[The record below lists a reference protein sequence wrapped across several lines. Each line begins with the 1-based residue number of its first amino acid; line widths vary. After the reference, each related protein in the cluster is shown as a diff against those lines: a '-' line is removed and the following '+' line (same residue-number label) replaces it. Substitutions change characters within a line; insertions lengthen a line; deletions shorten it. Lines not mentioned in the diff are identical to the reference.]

1 MIIIIYTVKE
11 NLWKHTPMIKPYYR
25 LITITGPGLK
35 VSKKKKDYKNNIF
48 IIIEM
53 YISNGIDIMKKKY
66 LYYFLINWVWWWLWM
81 NAVQMLD
88 TC

>member
-35 VSKKKKDYKNNIF
+35 VSKKKKIIKIIF
-48 IIIEM
+48 
-53 YISNGIDIMKKKY
+53 
-66 LYYFLINWVWWWLWM
+66 L
-81 NAVQMLD
+81 
-88 TC
+88 